1 MLANHVHLKRR
12 IIMYIINYAR
22 SEKKKNSD
30 FVKYIIIFFRSKKDD

>member
-12 IIMYIINYAR
+12 IIMYIIKYAR
-22 SEKKKNSD
+22 SEKKNSD